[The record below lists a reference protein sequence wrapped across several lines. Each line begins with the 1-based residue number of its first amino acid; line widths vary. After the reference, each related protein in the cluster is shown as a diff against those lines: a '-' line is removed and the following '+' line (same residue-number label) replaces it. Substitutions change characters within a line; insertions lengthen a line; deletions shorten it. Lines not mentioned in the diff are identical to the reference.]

1 MSEMRMDRNLPA
13 IPANYTVGYPVGQP
27 EFEQEPAVP
36 LSHYVWVLR
45 RHKWKILLF
54 VLVCSIATLI
64 ISTRLTPIYA
74 ATATV
79 DVDRQ
84 MNTTLIGQDNNR
96 AAANDA
102 DEFLATQSR
111 LIQADSVV
119 RPVVQKYRLREIDG
133 KDAVADETAA
143 NSAAADDAPVQLKRL
158 SVVRPPNT
166 YLLQITYQSRSPR
179 LAADVANAVAN
190 SYLQHSFEIRFKS
203 SENVSQFMTKELEEL
218 KAKMERSSE
227 AQAKF
232 EKDLSIANPEEK
244 TSILSSRLQQLN
256 TEYTNA
262 EADRVKKEAA
272 YNAMKSGQM
281 EAALISSQGQS
292 LKKLTDAY
300 DEAQSHFAE
309 VKLHNGVNHP
319 LYKAAQ
325 GQVEELKRQ
334 LQTTKDSIGE
344 QVAIEYRTAAQR
356 ERMLKDEVG
365 RTKAESDSLN
375 AKSFGY
381 QEVKRE
387 AEADKKLYE
396 ELIRKIKE
404 ASINA
409 NFQTSNVRIADYARP
424 PLKPVFPRTKINV
437 LIAFLFS
444 TILAVGIAIMSDVM
458 DNSLKDPEQI
468 ARTLGTQVIG
478 TLPSMKSWRSRI
490 SARSKPGEQTSS
502 ELVPLGELGDRYA
515 SGYDEAIRT
524 LRNSILLADFDRRL
538 RSLLVTSASPSEGKS
553 TVAAHLA
560 VAHAE
565 QKNRTLLI
573 DGDLRRPSQHKF
585 FDVPMNAGLSSVVL
599 GNSDW
604 KSCVVKT
611 PRVEGLDVLPAGP
624 PSRRAA
630 DQVGSRLAQLLE
642 EAAMEYDLIV
652 LDAPPLL
659 GFPEPLQ
666 MAVNVDGVIIV
677 SVAGQTSRKAVQSVL
692 TTLQRL
698 RANVVGL
705 VLNEV
710 RKEMSD
716 SYYYYGYY
724 GKYYSE
730 TSKDGEA

>member
-1 MSEMRMDRNLPA
+1 MEDR
-13 IPANYTVGYPVGQP
+13 PVR
-27 EFEQEPAVP
+27 
-36 LSHYVWVLR
+36 LSLLR
-45 RHKWKILLF
+45 RD
-54 VLVCSIATLI
+54 LI

-84 MNTTLIGQDNNR
+84 VNTSVIGQDSNR
-96 AAANDA
+96 ASSNDA

-119 RPVVQKYRLREIDG
+119 RPVVQKFRLREIDG
-133 KDAVADETAA
+133 RDAVDGQTEVK
-143 NSAAADDAPVQLKRL
+143 SALAEDAPVQLKRL
-158 SVVRPPNT
+158 TVVRPPNT
-166 YLLQITYQSRSPR
+166 YLLQITYQSANPR

-203 SENVSQFMTKELEEL
+203 SESVSQFMTRELEEL

-232 EKDLSIANPEEK
+232 EKDLPIANPEEK
-244 TSILSSRLQQLN
+244 TSILSSRLQELN

-262 EADRVKKEAA
+262 ESDRVKKEAA

-292 LKKLTDAY
+292 LKKLTDSY
-300 DEAQSHFAE
+300 DEAQARFAE
-309 VKLHNGVNHP
+309 VKLHNGPNHP
-319 LYKAAQ
+319 LYKSAQ
-325 GQVEELKRQ
+325 GQVDELKRQ
-334 LQTTKDSIGE
+334 LQTTKDSVGE

-356 ERMLKDEVG
+356 ERMLKDEVA

-424 PLKPVFPRTKINV
+424 PLKPVFPRTKVNV

-444 TILAVGIAIMSDVM
+444 TILAVGAAVMSDVM

-468 ARTLGTQVIG
+468 ARLLNTQVIG
-478 TLPSMKSWRSRI
+478 TLPSMKSWRARIGSR
-490 SARSKPGEQTSS
+490 SRAGSEQLQA
-502 ELVPLGELGDRYA
+502 ELVPLSELGDRYS

-565 QKNRTLLI
+565 QKHRTLLI

-585 FDVPMNAGLSSVVL
+585 FEVPMNAGLSSVVL
-599 GNSDW
+599 GDADW
-604 KSCVVKT
+604 RDCVVQTGK
-611 PRVEGLDVLPAGP
+611 VEGLDVLPAGP

-630 DQVGSRLAQLLE
+630 DQVGSRLQRLLE
-642 EAAMEYDLIV
+642 EAQDTYDLII

-666 MAVNVDGVIIV
+666 MAVNVHGVIIV

-698 RANVVGL
+698 RANVVGI

-716 SYYYYGYY
+716 SYYYYGQY
-724 GKYYSE
+724 GKYYDAP
-730 TSKDGEA
+730 KDGQA